1 MRRRPLANAAPGPRV
16 RIAAEDDPKRT
27 STMIKLPHPIREF
40 PRRPARE
47 GEGNA
52 WGSQWRYLP
61 RRVRGLVSSA
71 GHLRKLED

>member
-1 MRRRPLANAAPGPRV
+1 
-16 RIAAEDDPKRT
+16 
-27 STMIKLPHPIREF
+27 MIKLPHPIREF
-40 PRRPARE
+40 PRRPAKE

>member
-1 MRRRPLANAAPGPRV
+1 
-16 RIAAEDDPKRT
+16 
-27 STMIKLPHPIREF
+27 MIKLPHPIREF